1 LLVISILTED
11 YLQGF
16 DVKFSSY
23 RFAAARATSVIF
35 SVPLLDNK
43 TTPTLGGR
51 LRSPLEGGGL
61 TIKLGKH
68 LTQLIVVIGNE
79 GLLRRQP
86 V

>member
-1 LLVISILTED
+1 MIVDSLSRE
-11 YLQGF
+11 
-16 DVKFSSY
+16 
-23 RFAAARATSVIF
+23 RE
-35 SVPLLDNK
+35 
-43 TTPTLGGR
+43 TPTLGGR